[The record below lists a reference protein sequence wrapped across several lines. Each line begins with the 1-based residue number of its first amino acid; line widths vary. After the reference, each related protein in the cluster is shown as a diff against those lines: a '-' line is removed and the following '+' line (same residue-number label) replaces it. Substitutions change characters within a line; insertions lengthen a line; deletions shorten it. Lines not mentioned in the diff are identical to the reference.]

1 MNKEIEVRFLE
12 INKNEL
18 AEKLIKLGAKDKGEN
33 ILNET
38 IFYDSDLS
46 WLEEKRFVRLRT
58 IGNVTTLTYKENRG
72 QTIDSAHEVE
82 SIVDNPEKM
91 TKLLENVGLI
101 AYRRQEKK
109 RHSFLLG
116 DTAIDI
122 DTWPN
127 IPTYVELE
135 GKSEDAIKEAAT
147 KLGFDWAKAEFGLAH
162 DVIEGK

>member
-58 IGNVTTLTYKENRG
+58 IGNVTTLTYKEKRG
-72 QTIDSAHEVE
+72 QTIDSDHEVE
-82 SIVDNPEKM
+82 TIVDNLEKINKKI
-91 TKLLENVGLI
+91 TNVG
-101 AYRRQEKK
+101 
-109 RHSFLLG
+109 
-116 DTAIDI
+116 
-122 DTWPN
+122 
-127 IPTYVELE
+127 
-135 GKSEDAIKEAAT
+135 
-147 KLGFDWAKAEFGLAH
+147 
-162 DVIEGK
+162 